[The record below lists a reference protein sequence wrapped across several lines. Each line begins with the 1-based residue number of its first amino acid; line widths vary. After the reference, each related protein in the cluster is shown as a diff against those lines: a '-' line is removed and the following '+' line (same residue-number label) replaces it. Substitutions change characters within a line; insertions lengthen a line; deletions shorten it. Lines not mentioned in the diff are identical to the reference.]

1 MRSFRSREYISSICL
16 MVSYG
21 PVRYGKVG
29 SRGRWYTGSGVET
42 LQVCQPPAT
51 FSWTRGVG
59 MYQSRVCED
68 VAKDR
73 VDEGEGED
81 EDEENEE
88 DERTGEWRRRW

>member
-21 PVRYGKVG
+21 PMRYG
-29 SRGRWYTGSGVET
+29 WYTGSGVET

-59 MYQSRVCED
+59 MYQSRGCKD
-68 VAKDR
+68 VVKGR
-73 VDEGEGED
+73 IDEGEGEGEG

-88 DERTGEWRRRW
+88 DERTGEWRRR

>member
-1 MRSFRSREYISSICL
+1 
-16 MVSYG
+16 
-21 PVRYGKVG
+21 
-29 SRGRWYTGSGVET
+29 
-42 LQVCQPPAT
+42 
-51 FSWTRGVG
+51 

-73 VDEGEGED
+73 VDEDEGED